1 MHIVATFDDATDEAA
16 MWINGEKA
24 TASFAGA
31 LDLTPG
37 IFKVGGQVS
46 TFKDESRWWR
56 GAVDEV
62 SFWDRTLSDAEVAAH
77 YGALVAG
84 PLTLQPSESFTYDK
98 VGNLVSRTSRRGYT
112 TDFVFD
118 DLNRGVKQVDPLLG
132 GEATRGETTSVFD
145 PAGNVLSTTDPRGAT
160 REFSYDMLN
169 RVRTETD
176 VVDGASG
183 VERYTWTYGY
193 DDLGNR
199 VTTKDPAGGTV
210 SAVFNEASEQ
220 TSVID
225 QAGEITVVGYDLA
238 GRVVAVTDP
247 DGVTVESGFDL
258 AGRLVES
265 RQVPAGTGTVLVTG
279 YGYDEAGNQTTV
291 TPPRGYTTTTQ
302 YDALNRPIQVSQPVS
317 ATGTGRHRV
326 WV

>member
-1 MHIVATFDDATDEAA
+1 MLVDVWANKHMSHPILTDTTFSVEFLARLDDLSPSISAAVSNTGSDSHDGWNVRWASGVLMLHMEGAARILHPYEVTAGEWMHIVVTFDDATDEVA
-16 MWINGEKA
+16 MWVNGVKA
-24 TASFAGA
+24 SASWSGN

-37 IFKVGGQVS
+37 FFKVGGQVK

-62 SFWDRTLSDAEVAAH
+62 SFWDRTLTDAEVAAH

-84 PLTLQPSESFTYDK
+84 PLTLSPSESFAYDR
-98 VGNLVSRTSRRGYT
+98 VGNLVSRTSRRGFT
-112 TDFVFD
+112 TGFVFD

-132 GEATRGETTSVFD
+132 GEATRGETTAVFD

-199 VTTKDPAGGTV
+199 VTTQDPAGG
-210 SAVFNEASEQ
+210 
-220 TSVID
+220 
-225 QAGEITVVGYDLA
+225 
-238 GRVVAVTDP
+238 
-247 DGVTVESGFDL
+247 
-258 AGRLVES
+258 
-265 RQVPAGTGTVLVTG
+265 
-279 YGYDEAGNQTTV
+279 
-291 TPPRGYTTTTQ
+291 PPQRCSTKPP
-302 YDALNRPIQVSQPVS
+302 NR
-317 ATGTGRHRV
+317 RR
-326 WV
+326 